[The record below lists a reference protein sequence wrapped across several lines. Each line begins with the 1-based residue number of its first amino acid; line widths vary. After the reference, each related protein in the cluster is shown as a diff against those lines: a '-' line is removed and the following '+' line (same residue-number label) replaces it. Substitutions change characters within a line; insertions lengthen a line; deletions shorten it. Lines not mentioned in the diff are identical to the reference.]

1 MGRYFWIIF
10 VLLGLWHLI
19 GSLAERATKKQQDRR
34 VSDLAGQQRQ
44 QQMAAH
50 RTVAGGAAQR
60 ATGPVVADRAGE
72 LAARRKAQLDELR
85 RRRGAATAQAT
96 GQPPGRTRPMSA
108 TLRPAQ
114 SPPRQAPPLPVAATP
129 PVAVPQRPPVAV
141 PQRRPAP
148 VRRQPAARPQARRAP
163 PPQKRTIPPIERSP
177 KSGRSL
183 VSTARTVEARGLRTL
198 TLPSLGDVPM
208 DRTLLRRMM
217 LYREILEPPIAL
229 REVQSWE
236 R

>member
-10 VLLGLWHLI
+10 VLLGLWQFI
-19 GSLAERATKKQQDRR
+19 GSLAERATKKQQNQR
-34 VSDLAGQQRQ
+34 VSDLTAQRRRQ
-44 QQMAAH
+44 QTAGRGTA
-50 RTVAGGAAQR
+50 AGGIAQR

-96 GQPPGRTRPMSA
+96 AQATARTRPTPV

-114 SPPRQAPPLPVAATP
+114 SPTRQAPLPVATAP
-129 PVAVPQRPPVAV
+129 PVAVPRRP
-141 PQRRPAP
+141 PAP

-183 VSTARTVEARGLRTL
+183 VSTRRTVEDRGPRTL

-208 DRTLLRRMM
+208 DRTLLRRMI